1 MGYQATLLPG
11 DGIGPEIT
19 KATLLVLE
27 TLPVEIEWDE
37 HRIIGTQAVEEGRP
51 SLPEDVINSIH
62 ETGSALKGPITT
74 PLGDDGFKSVNVQL
88 RQTLDL
94 YSNIRHCRT
103 IPGVPSRFEDV
114 DLLIFREN
122 TEGLYSGIE
131 HFDDRLKIA
140 DSIARITEK
149 GSRRIIRACFEW
161 ALEKDREKV
170 TAIHKANILK
180 KSTGMFLDLAE
191 EMSEDYPSLEFEDR
205 IIDNMC
211 MQLVLHPE
219 DYDCLLTTNLF
230 GDIISDLAAGLVGS
244 AGLVPGANLGDDYA
258 VFEAVHGSA
267 PDIAGQGVA
276 NPTGLILSLAMM
288 LDHLGEPE
296 VARDIEEAVNEI
308 YAEGEVLTPDMG
320 GDATTMEFAEHL
332 AKKL

>member
-1 MGYQATLLPG
+1 MSYKATLLPG

-19 KATLLVLE
+19 KATLRVLDA
-27 TLPVEIEWDE
+27 LSVEIEWDR
-37 HRIIGTQAVEEGRP
+37 HRIIGTEAVEQGRP
-51 SLPEDVINSIH
+51 ALPEDVVESIRK
-62 ETGSALKGPITT
+62 TGTALKGPITT
-74 PLGDDGFKSVNVQL
+74 PLGEGFKSVNVQL

-103 IPGVPSRFEDV
+103 IPGVQARFDDV

-122 TEGLYSGIE
+122 TEGLYAGIE

-140 DSIARITEK
+140 DSIARITEE

-161 ALEKDREKV
+161 AMENGRERV
-170 TAIHKANILK
+170 TAIHKANVLK
-180 KSTGMFLDLAE
+180 KSTGMFLDLAK
-191 EMSEDYPSLEFEDR
+191 EMSEDYPSLEFDDR

-211 MQLVLHPE
+211 MQMVLRPE
-219 DYDCLLTTNLF
+219 EYDVLLTTNLF

-267 PDIAGQGVA
+267 PDIAGEGIA
-276 NPTGLILSLAMM
+276 NPTGLILSAAMM
-288 LDHLGEPE
+288 LDHLGETE
-296 VARDIEEAVNEI
+296 LADDIEKAVYET
-308 YAEGEVLTPDMG
+308 YAEGSVLTPDMG
-320 GDATTMEFAEHL
+320 GDASTMEFAEHL
-332 AKKL
+332 AGKL

>member
-1 MGYQATLLPG
+1 MAYQATLLPG

-19 KATLLVLE
+19 RATLTVLE
-27 TLPVEIEWDE
+27 ALPVEIEWDE
-37 HRIIGTQAVEEGRP
+37 HNVVGTEAVEQGR
-51 SLPEDVINSIH
+51 SALPEDVIESIH
-62 ETGSALKGPITT
+62 ETGRALKGPITT
-74 PLGDDGFKSVNVQL
+74 PLGEGFESVNVQL
-88 RQTLDL
+88 RKKLDL
-94 YSNIRHCRT
+94 YSSIRHCRT
-103 IPGVPSRFEDV
+103 IPGVPNRYEDV

-131 HFDDRLKIA
+131 YYDERLKIA
-140 DSIARITEK
+140 DSIARITED
-149 GSRRIIRACFEW
+149 GSRRIIRSCFEW
-161 ALEKDREKV
+161 ALEKDRQKV

-180 KSTGMFLDLAE
+180 KSTGMFLDLAK
-191 EMSEDYPSLEFEDR
+191 EMSQDYPSIEFEDR

-244 AGLVPGANLGDDYA
+244 AGLVPGANLGDEYA

-267 PDIAGQGVA
+267 PDIAGEGVA
-276 NPTGLILSLAMM
+276 NPTGLILSLGMM
-288 LDHLGEPE
+288 LEHLGEPDL
-296 VARDIEEAVNEI
+296 AQDIEDAVDRT
-308 YAEGEVLTPDMG
+308 YAQGDVLTPDMG